1 MGTADTWPAVPT
13 GWHAGLNE
21 AASTPSGAPDVQVNT
36 ERRRLSVPV
45 DSGLAAGS
53 DSSPVLAEWFIGW
66 EESFGRRD
74 PDGLRGYAQRL
85 VGSRGTTDQEVV
97 RKWLVIDWLV
107 RRAATTWLRAAGLA
121 EHAEHLHAGPP
132 VMDRRTLTD
141 IAEPVLR
148 AARAAQDARE
158 QAWSVVAH
166 LAQPD
171 LDQSER
177 RPPWRPVPGNTD
189 PRRVQ
194 AWGGL
199 ADGTRAAV
207 PSLGRLVGPACRATG
222 YGHAASTDAP
232 AAWNAAT
239 RAMREAAGV
248 VAWTATQYMVAA
260 PGWSWHTSADDAWQ
274 LAHEVARAAL
284 RRVEDAF
291 VASAY
296 ELVEEMFRVTEA
308 DRQPTL
314 TRRRT
319 P

>member
-1 MGTADTWPAVPT
+1 MWMAETRPAVPT
-13 GWHAGLNE
+13 GRHGGHDE
-21 AASTPSGAPDVQVNT
+21 AAPTSSGVSDAQVNT
-36 ERRRLSVPV
+36 EQRRLSVPV
-45 DSGLAAGS
+45 ESGLAAGL
-53 DSSPVLAEWFIGW
+53 DSSPVLAEWFIGCD
-66 EESFGRRD
+66 ESFGRRD

-85 VGSRGTTDQEVV
+85 VGSRGTTGQEVV
-97 RKWLVIDWLV
+97 RQWLVIDWLIRHAV
-107 RRAATTWLRAAGLA
+107 TRWLSAAGLA
-121 EHAEHLHAGPP
+121 EHAEHLHVAPP

-141 IAEPVLR
+141 IAEPVLG
-148 AARAAQDARE
+148 AARAAQTAHE
-158 QAWSVVAH
+158 QAWSAVAR

-207 PSLGRLVGPACRATG
+207 PSPGRLVGPACRATG

-248 VAWTATQYMVAA
+248 VAWTATQYLVSG

-274 LAHEVARAAL
+274 LAHEVARPAL
-284 RRVEDAF
+284 RRVEDEF
-291 VASAY
+291 MASAY
-296 ELVEEMFRVTEA
+296 ELVEEMFRVTEGDGVPA
-308 DRQPTL
+308 AA
-314 TRRRT
+314 RRRT